1 MTKQTAGKKMGIE
14 QVVADEA
21 IKSDCSQVD
30 DFDWHAFDPVML
42 KGGLEAPLATELVTY
57 RDRLDEL
64 LRHEGQYVVIKG
76 RVIGG
81 FFRNRKSAVAA
92 AIAQYGP
99 GPVLIKKVVE
109 RELICRIGQAI
120 L

>member
-1 MTKQTAGKKMGIE
+1 VRALAGG
-14 QVVADEA
+14 Q
-21 IKSDCSQVD
+21 
-30 DFDWHAFDPVML
+30 L
-42 KGGLEAPLATELVTY
+42 KAPLATELVTY

-64 LRHEGQYVVIKG
+64 LCHKGQYVVIKG
-76 RVIGG
+76 RVIAG
-81 FFRNRKSAVAA
+81 FFHDRKSAVAA

-109 RELICRIGQAI
+109 REPVRRIGHAI